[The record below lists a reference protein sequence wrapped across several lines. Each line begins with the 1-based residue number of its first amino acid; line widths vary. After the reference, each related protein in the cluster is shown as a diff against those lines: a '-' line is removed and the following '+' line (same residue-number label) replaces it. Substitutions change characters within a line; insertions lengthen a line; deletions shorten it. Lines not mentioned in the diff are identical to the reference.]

1 MKKIMPL
8 FAIMMLF
15 VLLTPVRAQ
24 EQNAFRF
31 QLAEEKVTLYLQA
44 AVPVTFTAQTDP
56 GYYLY
61 RDMFAIRLE
70 PAPGLMFGEPNY
82 AEPKK
87 HYDQILEEEKMVY
100 TGSNAFSV
108 PVTVTATAPSS
119 GQFTILVDYQ
129 GCSPTTCFLPETREI
144 TVSYE
149 VSSEPPPEDL
159 ATAVSPAAGAPPGP
173 EAVSGRPDED
183 QGFWGTISS
192 FFSSLADKV
201 DQNLQEGNFLLAF
214 ILIFIFGIGTSFTP
228 CVYPVIPITVSIFG
242 ARGAETKLK
251 GFLLSFTYAQGI
263 GVMYGGLGL
272 AAALAG
278 TLFGQHMSN
287 PWVVGVIALVFILM
301 GLFMAGILHFNLPS
315 SMQTKA
321 SQVGGRG
328 YLGAFSMGLVSGV
341 IMAPC
346 TGPVLLGILTWISTT
361 RDVMLGFLLCYVYAM
376 GIGLLFI
383 ILGTSSTLIAR
394 LPKSGEWMDIVKG
407 IFAVV
412 MFLAA
417 LYFLKDVYPVL
428 MLPFLSQTLLLIIGI
443 LLVIVG
449 LLLRGLKVDLTAGAR
464 PAERW
469 RKYGTLFLLTLGLF
483 MLLIGFIRV
492 DVAGDWRTDLDEA
505 LAAARAQGKPAM
517 VDFTATW
524 CNECKKLEQ
533 ITFSDPRVQEE
544 FKRFVLIKVDMTRS
558 SPRTEQLQE
567 TYNIKGLPLIVFH
580 DAQGRLLTE
589 PRVVTFVQPDEFLA
603 ILQDVK

>member
-1 MKKIMPL
+1 MLLVPL
-8 FAIMMLF
+8 
-15 VLLTPVRAQ
+15 RAQ

-31 QLAEEKVTLYLQA
+31 QLTQENVSLYPN
-44 AVPVTFTAQTDP
+44 VPVLVTFTAETDP

-61 RDMFAIRLE
+61 SDMYAIRLNS
-70 PAPGLMFGEPNY
+70 AVGLEYGEPHY
-82 AEPKK
+82 PEPKK
-87 HYDQILEEEKMVY
+87 HYDQILNEEKLVY
-100 TGSNAFSV
+100 AGTHTFAV
-108 PVTVTATAPSS
+108 PVTATAAAPAT

-129 GCSPTTCFLPETREI
+129 GCSPTTCFLPDTREM

-149 VSSEPPPEDL
+149 ISSAPPPEG
-159 ATAVSPAAGAPPGP
+159 TVRVESPSAGAPKGAAPPPADG
-173 EAVSGRPDED
+173 VED
-183 QGFWGTISS
+183 RDFWGSISS
-192 FFSSLADKV
+192 FFNNLATMV

-214 ILIFIFGIGTSFTP
+214 LLIFFFGIGTSFTP

-251 GFLLSFTYAQGI
+251 GFLLSLIYAQGI

-287 PWVVGVIALVFILM
+287 PWVVGVIALIFIVL
-301 GLFMAGILHFNLPS
+301 GLFMSGILHFNLPS
-315 SMQTKA
+315 SLQTKA

-383 ILGTSSTLIAR
+383 ILGTFSSLIAK

-428 MLPFLSQTLLLIIGI
+428 MLPSLSQPVLWIVGI
-443 LLVIVG
+443 LLIVVG
-449 LLLRGLKVDLTAGAR
+449 FLLKGLKVDLTATAR
-464 PAERW
+464 PTDRW
-469 RKYGTLFLLTLGLF
+469 RKYGTLFMLTLGFF
-483 MLLIGFIRV
+483 MLMISLVRV
-492 DVAGDWRTDLDEA
+492 EVEGNWRTDLDQA
-505 LAAARAQGKPAM
+505 LADARAQGKPAV

-524 CNECKKLEQ
+524 CNECKKLDK

-544 FKRFVLIKVDMTRS
+544 FRRFVLIKVDLTRAS
-558 SPRTEQLQE
+558 ARNEQLQA
-567 TYNIKGLPLIVFH
+567 TYDIKGLPLIVFH
-580 DAQGRLLTE
+580 DSAGRLLTA
-589 PRVVTFVQPDEFLA
+589 PQVVTFVEADEFLK
-603 ILQDVK
+603 ILQQVN